1 MSMLFEGEVA
11 VVVAV
16 VFPSRL
22 SRSWGAAR
30 ALGLSVSVPEGL
42 VLVLALPRSVVGT
55 KRGLWMRLAGWV
67 GSMACL

>member
-16 VFPSRL
+16 VSPSRL

-30 ALGLSVSVPEGL
+30 ALDLPVSVSEGL
-42 VLVLALPRSVVGT
+42 VLVLPLPRSVVRT
-55 KRGLWMRLAGWV
+55 KRGLWMRLAG
-67 GSMACL
+67 